1 MKKKIITLILIIA
14 VMLCGGLNAVK
25 AASTSLPEYVISDAH
40 ENPTL
45 EGGLREVEYIEN
57 FPVIVKTA
65 SSGKYYIYCMN
76 LSATYAAGVQFNKT
90 GEVDPGYTYIVNNRP
105 NTGDSDKDFYI
116 VQMAVWYYEDYL
128 NQNNY
133 NLVSDVKKYIIAH
146 KDTEEVSKA
155 IYSLYE
161 GAKNYTEAI
170 GELSIDK
177 TSTVSFVEDGDYFVS
192 SEIKIY
198 SKNLDG
204 SIKYTLSQAPA
215 GAMIVQGSTSDT
227 VRVKIPVAK
236 ISEGKQI
243 TLSMN
248 VEGSYTKYTAY
259 YYYHSSKYQKLLFQD
274 ALKSTVV
281 LKDSIEMTV
290 GHLVDSFEVSISK
303 TDVTQTNEV
312 EGATLVIKDSNNNVV
327 DTWVSTN
334 ETHKVTL
341 KVGEYTLTETLAP
354 QGYKLSKTTITF
366 KLDLRGDL
374 YVKDEN
380 GDWVSAKKVIMI
392 NELIDVV
399 SFAKKDAKT
408 NNYLAGAKLVIK
420 DEKGNLVHEFIS
432 TEQVYQVALDPG
444 RYTLSEVSAPSG
456 YLLSNEIV
464 AFELDEDGTVRI
476 KNEKGEYIDSAIITF
491 YNTPETKTVVT
502 VPATGKEATLLI
514 MGGIALLIGGVACAR
529 KTIKEC

>member
-1 MKKKIITLILIIA
+1 MKKKILTLILIVA
-14 VMLCGGLNAVK
+14 VMLCGGMNAVK
-25 AASTSLPEYVISDAH
+25 AASTSLPDYVISDKH
-40 ENPTL
+40 DNPTL
-45 EGGLREVEYIEN
+45 EGGLREVEYIKN

-65 SSGKYYIYCMN
+65 NSGKYYIYCMN

-90 GEVDPGYTYIVNNRP
+90 GVVDPGYTYIVNNKP
-105 NTGDSDKDFYI
+105 NTGDKDKDFYI

-128 NQNNY
+128 NQNNF

-146 KDTEEVSKA
+146 KDTEDVSKR
-155 IYSLYE
+155 IYALYE
-161 GAKNYTEAI
+161 GAKNYKEAI

-177 TSTVSFVEDGDYFVS
+177 SSKVSFVEEGDYFVS
-192 SEIKIY
+192 SEIKIV
-198 SKNLDG
+198 SKNLKG
-204 SIKYTLSQAPA
+204 NIKYSLSKAPA
-215 GAMIVQGSTSDT
+215 GAMIVRGSKEDT

-248 VEGSYTKYTAY
+248 VEGSYTKYTGY
-259 YYYHSSKYQKLLFQD
+259 YYYHSSKYQRLLFQD
-274 ALKSTVV
+274 ALETNVV

-290 GHLVDSFEVSISK
+290 GHLKDNFEVSISK

-312 EGATLVIKDSNNNVV
+312 EGATLVIKDSNSKIV
-327 DTWVSTN
+327 DQWISTK

-354 QGYKLSKTTITF
+354 KGYKLSKTTVAF

-374 YVKDEN
+374 YVKNEK
-380 GDWVSAKKVIMI
+380 GEWVLVNKVIMV

-399 SFAKKDAKT
+399 SFAKKDKKT
-408 NNYLAGAKLVIK
+408 NNYLAGAKLAIK
-420 DEKGNLVHEFIS
+420 DEKGNLVHEFTS

-444 RYTLSEVSAPSG
+444 RYTLSEVVAPKG

-464 AFELDEDGTVRI
+464 AFELVDDGTVRV

-491 YNTPETKTVVT
+491 YNTPETKQEVP
-502 VPATGKEATLLI
+502 VPATGKETTLLI